1 MVRKRSYFTRARAK
15 RSRPKTPAPKTGWV
29 IAELARLAELP
40 QRRVRYYLEHELI
53 TPSEFRGTATRYQR
67 RELMRLLGVVRLRAD
82 TRAKLADI
90 KRRLDVLGERE
101 LEAWLRTQPLPLTAA
116 AALGLSAA
124 STNAPRA
131 ATQAAGAS
139 TPSIAG
145 FARQASTWR
154 RVCLLPGLELAI
166 AADASPAVVRA
177 AQQICEAYV
186 GVVAPGTQPS

>member
-1 MVRKRSYFTRARAK
+1 MVRKRSYFTRQRAK

-53 TPSEFRGTATRYQR
+53 TPSEFRGNATRYQR

-90 KRRLDVLGERE
+90 KRRLDALGESE

-116 AALGLSAA
+116 VALGLSAV
-124 STNAPRA
+124 STSVAGGT
-131 ATQAAGAS
+131 TQAGDAS
-139 TPSIAG
+139 MRSVNG
-145 FARQASTWR
+145 FARQGSTWQ
-154 RVCLLPGLELAI
+154 RVRLLPGLELAI
-166 AADASPAVVRA
+166 ATDASPAVLRA

-186 GVVAPGTQPS
+186 GAAVGRLD